1 MERFWRSLGSA
12 LGRRWPV
19 VLVVTLAL
27 TAVVGVGFSQVEFAT
42 GQDSYL
48 DSESQ
53 VALDNVEYQDA
64 FGGETVVLL
73 FQMDDGLDVSDLFTE
88 ANLAEFERIDAA
100 LRAIPEAHAVIT
112 PFTSL
117 QWSNGIATG
126 GAGTNALIS
135 AAAREPDPAA
145 QELRNADIAMSLAR
159 LGAAG
164 DSEYTNPDWVD
175 FLIFANQGFTEAEDG
190 SLTPPDELTI
200 RPSLVPTFPGLDVAV
215 GGVVLTGN
223 ATLDELSSG
232 TAAVLEVMESAN
244 FDGATVTPAGA
255 PIFLKDINDYLQG
268 GMVTLGLTAFA
279 VMAVILIFLFPVRL
293 RLLPLLSVIVGI
305 IWTFSLLGFIGIDL
319 SLVTISG
326 LPILIGV
333 GIDFAIQVH
342 SRYEEEVTLDRDPDP
357 LGETVANLA
366 PALLAATFAG
376 VAAFLAL
383 RVSKVPM
390 IQDFGVLLALGI
402 SLLVAFG
409 ILLPSTVLGARTW
422 RKRAKHETQWVERLV
437 VWLGSLPPKLV
448 GPLAVIAVILFG
460 LGIAAEGRTEIES
473 DPIRWVDQGSQTVK
487 DIETL
492 EDATGF
498 SSTLGV
504 LIQSANVLDPAV
516 IGVIDQFVRDA
527 EARDDI
533 ASTSSLTGTMSKVI
547 SVPGTTDLAPT
558 SADLEAAE
566 AVMPPDVRTALLNA
580 DLTAT
585 QVNLRLAPASLDER
599 AIIVQELEADLA
611 ARIAAIEVPAES
623 VLDDGTNDDLPLIRA
638 VPAGLAV
645 VGVALLENLSANRA
659 LLTYLSLTVVGLFLV
674 LRHRSLTR
682 AILAL
687 VPALLAIGVS
697 SLVVGGLGIT
707 LSPLT
712 TVSGPLVVAACS
724 EFAVLILARYLEERE
739 RGLDPQAASDL
750 ASARTGRAFFTSAA
764 TTIGGFATLVIS
776 PLPLLRDF
784 GLVVTLNVAIAL
796 LAALVAMPPL
806 VVWADKKGLLDIEE
820 KKGAVRLAARA
831 SGPQFIVSCVAAVAL
846 AIGAVAM
853 YRSAGTD
860 PGAASAIAYD
870 AVALPTTTTTTTTTT
885 TLAPGVT
892 EPPIDPGSFGTDKPD
907 GVVAGALF
915 DFMVAAGIEPNKAV
929 CTAETLLSRVSEADL
944 LASGIATFSD
954 EAVVPVVAAAQD
966 CSVSDEEI
974 DATLSLARG
983 E

>member
-1 MERFWRSLGSA
+1 MEQFWRSLGPT
-12 LGRRWPV
+12 LGRRWPI
-19 VLVVTLAL
+19 VLVATLAL

-73 FQMDDGLDVSDLFTE
+73 FQMDDGLDVTDLFTE
-88 ANLAEFERIDAA
+88 PNLAEFERIDAA

-117 QWSNGIATG
+117 EWSNGIATG
-126 GAGTNALIS
+126 GAGTNALIA

-145 QELRNADIAMSLAR
+145 KELRDADIAMSLTR

-164 DSEYTNPDWVD
+164 DSVYTNPDWVD

-190 SLTPPDELTI
+190 SLTPPEQPTI

-232 TAAVLEVMESAN
+232 TAAVLEVMESAD
-244 FDGATVTPAGA
+244 FEGATVTPAGA

-279 VMAVILIFLFPVRL
+279 VMAVILILLFPVRL
-293 RLLPLLSVIVGI
+293 RLLPLLSVVVGI

-333 GIDFAIQVH
+333 GIDFAIQIH
-342 SRYEEEVTLDRDPDP
+342 SRYEEEVSLDRDPDP
-357 LGETVANLA
+357 LGETAANLA

-390 IQDFGVLLALGI
+390 IQDFGVLLAIGI
-402 SLLVAFG
+402 VLLVVFG

-422 RKRAKHETQWVERLV
+422 RKRAKRNSYWVERLV
-437 VWLGSLPPKLV
+437 VWMGSLPSKMV
-448 GPLAVIAVILFG
+448 APLAVIAVLLFG

-473 DPIRWVDQGSQTVK
+473 DPVRWIDQDSQTVK

-492 EDATGF
+492 EQETGF

-504 LIQSANVLDPAV
+504 LIEAANVLDPAV
-516 IGVIDQFVRDA
+516 IGVIDDFVRDA
-527 EARDDI
+527 EARGDI

-547 SVPGTTDLAPT
+547 SVPGASELAPT

-566 AVMPPDVRTALLNA
+566 AVMPPDVRTALLNE

-599 AIIVQELEADLA
+599 AVIVAELEADLA
-611 ARIAAIEVPAES
+611 ARIADLDIPAES
-623 VLDDGTNDDLPLIRA
+623 VLDQGDNADKPLIRA

-659 LLTYLSLTVVGLFLV
+659 LLTYLSLTIVGLFLV
-674 LRHRSLTR
+674 LRHRSITR
-682 AILAL
+682 ALLAL
-687 VPALLAIGVS
+687 VPAFLAIGVS
-697 SLVVGGLGIT
+697 SLVIGGLGIT

-739 RGLDPQAASDL
+739 RGLDPQAATDM

-796 LAALVAMPPL
+796 VAALVAMPPL
-806 VVWADKKGLLDIEE
+806 VVWADNKGLLGIEE
-820 KKGAVRLAARA
+820 KKGSVRLAARA
-831 SGPQFIVSCVAAVAL
+831 SGPQFVVSCVAAVAL
-846 AIGAVAM
+846 AAGAVAM
-853 YRSAGTD
+853 YSAADTD
-860 PGAASAIAYD
+860 PGSASAIAYD

-892 EPPIDPGSFGTDKPD
+892 EPPIDPGSFGTEKPE
-907 GVVAGALF
+907 GVVAGALY
-915 DFMVAAGIEPNKAV
+915 DFMVGAGVEANKAV
-929 CTAETLLSRVSEADL
+929 CTAETLLSRISEADL
-944 LASGIATFSD
+944 LASGIATFSE
-954 EAVVPVVAAAQD
+954 EAVVPVVEAAQD
-966 CSVSDEEI
+966 CSVSDDEI
-974 DATLSLARG
+974 DATLALARG